1 DAPAGKWRNAQT
13 PPSVSAKA
21 ISAPPWRTP
30 PVVQRSGAHGSV
42 PRTLSGSAETI
53 SIPSRPAS
61 GTDAARSCSANPQRP
76 PAGLAH
82 LRHPFGREPAWEPVP
97 ELREELV
104 RVPAPVGLKELA
116 RVPRPQDVHSASVDE
131 EALARD
137 LLRLVGAEGD
147 HDRGD
152 VRRIHRVEPLRRLRD
167 LAEGRLGHPRAG
179 VRGQAVDGDAVAG
192 ELLRRDDREAGDR
205 RLRRAVVRL

>member
-1 DAPAGKWRNAQT
+1 MKLRPTWSGRATPDTRPLRTARKKFVFDSTVAVAAPAGRWRNAQT

-30 PVVQRSGAHGSV
+30 PAVQRSGAHGSV
-42 PRTLSGSAETI
+42 PRTSSGSAETI

-82 LRHPFGREPAWEPVP
+82 LRHPFRREPAREPVP

-104 RVPAPVGLKELA
+104 GVPAPVGM
-116 RVPRPQDVHSASVDE
+116 
-131 EALARD
+131 EALASFPRSTVVHCASAVEEGLARG
-137 LLRLVGAEGD
+137 LLITD
-147 HDRGD
+147 Y
-152 VRRIHRVEPLRRLRD
+152 
-167 LAEGRLGHPRAG
+167 
-179 VRGQAVDGDAVAG
+179 
-192 ELLRRDDREAGDR
+192 
-205 RLRRAVVRL
+205 